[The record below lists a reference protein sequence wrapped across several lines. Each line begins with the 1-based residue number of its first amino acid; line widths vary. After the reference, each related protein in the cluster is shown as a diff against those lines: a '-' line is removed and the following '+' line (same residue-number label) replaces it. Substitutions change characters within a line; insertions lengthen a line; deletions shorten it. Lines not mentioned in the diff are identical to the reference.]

1 MVGPIASSP
10 SVDLSALP
18 PPKIIPPLDFETVLA
33 GKIAQLIALMPEF
46 TALVESDPAMKL
58 LQADSF
64 DELLLSQSLNDA
76 ARGMLLAFAAG
87 PQLDHIAALF
97 GVTRLEITPT
107 DPLTGAA
114 AVMETDRALRRR
126 VQLAPHSF
134 SVAGPELAYVFHARS
149 AHGDVADASAVSPA
163 PGEVVVTVLSA
174 SGTGVPPAPVVDAV
188 RARLNGPVRP
198 LTDLVTVQA
207 ASLVDFV
214 IEAQLRVFA
223 GPDPELIRQ
232 TALQSLS
239 AFLTDAR
246 RLGRDIPRS
255 AIIAALHVG
264 NVQRV
269 DLVQPVADVAITP
282 AQIGRA
288 TAITVTVAGSEL

>member
-18 PPKIIPPLDFETVLA
+18 PPQIIPPLDYETVLA
-33 GKIAQLIALMPEF
+33 GKLAKLLELSPEF

-58 LQADSF
+58 LQADSY
-64 DELLLSQSLNDA
+64 DEMLLSQALNDA

-97 GVTRLEITPT
+97 GVTRLEVAPA
-107 DPLTGAA
+107 DPQTGAP
-114 AVMETDRALRRR
+114 AVIESDRALRRR

-134 SVAGPELAYVFHARS
+134 SVAGPELAYVFHART

-174 SGTGVPPAPVVDAV
+174 SGTGVPPAPVIDAV

-198 LTDLVTVQA
+198 LTDLVTVQP
-207 ASLVDFV
+207 ASLVDYTIV
-214 IEAQLRVFA
+214 AQLRVFA

-232 TALQSLS
+232 TALQSLG
-239 AFLTDAR
+239 AFLAEAR
-246 RLGRDIPRS
+246 RLGRDVPRS
-255 AIIAALHVG
+255 ALIAALHVG

-269 DLVQPVADVAITP
+269 DLIQPAADIDISP
-282 AQIGRA
+282 AQIARA
-288 TAITVTVAGSEL
+288 TAIDVTVTGSEL